1 MYQVEES
8 YDSKTNEWI
17 LTVTM
22 PSEDKEELEKICG
35 KAGLTIEEVTVGFI
49 KWLIAEPREAVAW
62 LRGDGQ

>member
-22 PSEDKEELEKICG
+22 PSEDKEELEKICE
-35 KAGLTIEEVTVGFI
+35 KAGLTIEEATVGLSSGLLQNQE
-49 KWLIAEPREAVAW
+49 KRWH
-62 LRGDGQ
+62 G

>member
-35 KAGLTIEEVTVGFI
+35 KAGLTIEEATVGFI
-49 KWLIAEPREAVAW
+49 K
-62 LRGDGQ
+62 